1 MSKLP
6 RISDAEWAVMKVIWD
21 DSPCPASTIVERLT
35 IQDDSW
41 HPKTVKTLLNRLV
54 KKEALGFA
62 KEGRAYVY
70 RPLVSESDC
79 ADEASVSFLEKV
91 YGGSLT
97 PMVAHFVEN
106 RKLNNQEIDQLR
118 KMLNE
123 RRTP

>member
-1 MSKLP
+1 MKTLP

-21 DSPCPASTIVERLT
+21 HAPCPASTIVERLT
-35 IQDDSW
+35 KQDSSW

-54 KKEALGFA
+54 KKRALGFA

-79 ADEASVSFLEKV
+79 AEQASVSFLEKV

-106 RKLNNQEIDQLR
+106 QKLSRKELDQLR
-118 KMLNE
+118 RMLNE
-123 RRTP
+123 RDPK